1 MVKPH
6 PKIAKPPM
14 RWEKARNFSAENLRS
29 AHSLLKNMPTME
41 AMGKALRMSACSE
54 IMARNNLGRCPDIPA
69 RNWGGSDAENPKLG
83 KYPKIKG
90 SQAPQMKNS
99 STIMRNNLKR
109 IPEFM
114 DWV

>member
-1 MVKPH
+1 
-6 PKIAKPPM
+6 
-14 RWEKARNFSAENLRS
+14 
-29 AHSLLKNMPTME
+29 MPTME
-41 AMGKALRMSACSE
+41 AMGKALRIHDCW
-54 IMARNNLGRCPDIPA
+54 LGV
-69 RNWGGSDAENPKLG
+69 NPKLG

>member
-1 MVKPH
+1 
-6 PKIAKPPM
+6 
-14 RWEKARNFSAENLRS
+14 
-29 AHSLLKNMPTME
+29 ME
-41 AMGKALRMSACSE
+41 AMGKALRIHDCW
-54 IMARNNLGRCPDIPA
+54 LGV
-69 RNWGGSDAENPKLG
+69 NPKLG

>member
-1 MVKPH
+1 M
-6 PKIAKPPM
+6 
-14 RWEKARNFSAENLRS
+14 
-29 AHSLLKNMPTME
+29 
-41 AMGKALRMSACSE
+41 
-54 IMARNNLGRCPDIPA
+54 PA